1 MAAAKETPRQKMI
14 GMMYLVLTALLALNV
29 SADILDAFAIVN
41 DGLENTNASVQRK
54 IDDYYSIFKQEYD
67 REPEKAGDN
76 WQKAQ
81 LIREKT
87 DEIINF
93 IETEIKVPLVT
104 KTEGITAEELVSN
117 TNPKTALIRDFDKID
132 PEKNRRVFYE
142 FELNN
147 IGAKDK
153 FDAATN
159 FMINQGNAKILKEKI
174 QAYRSFI
181 VNTVEESGIKDYSR
195 YVGLLTD
202 YDHNGNPII
211 YKDNDDQELT
221 WENKNFEHIILTA
234 EITILNTIVGEI
246 QTTEYDAITALYK
259 QIGSS
264 DFKFESVQAR
274 VLQKSDYIIKGQN
287 YEAEIFI
294 AAADTSRAFNVKYV
308 MGTNDFNNAKS
319 EPKIIPSKEGKVM
332 LSFPATTVGIQK
344 YAGRIEIPRPDGS
357 MAYYDFNE
365 TFQVAPPSVT
375 VAPINM
381 MVMYEELQNPISV
394 SAPGFTG
401 DEITISVEGGK
412 YTKAT
417 GEGNY
422 FVEVVNGGIK
432 DPATGKR
439 KVRVNV
445 SAKENGKT
453 VNLGT
458 QEFNVKIV
466 PDPVVK
472 IGDIT
477 GGKVDKEV
485 VVSIGRIM
493 AVLKDFDFEGFKYD
507 IDSYRVSTYRAGKF
521 IDKINKGAKFSEEV
535 RDLINNAQTGQR
547 IQFEDIIV
555 KSPKGETRN
564 VGSINIQIK

>member
-1 MAAAKETPRQKMI
+1 MI

-41 DGLENTNASVQRK
+41 DGLEKTNASVENK
-54 IDDYYSIFKQEYD
+54 IEDYYTIFEQQYN
-67 REPEKAGDN
+67 RQPEKAQEYWD
-76 WQKAQ
+76 KANE
-81 LIREKT
+81 IRVKT

-93 IETEIKVPLVT
+93 IEKEIKVPLVLE
-104 KTEGITAEELVSN
+104 TENITEQDLLN
-117 TNPKTALIRDFDKID
+117 NKDQKKALLRNIDKINPD
-132 PEKNRRVFYE
+132 NRRVFYE
-142 FELNN
+142 FELKN

-153 FDAATN
+153 YDAATN
-159 FMINQGNAKILKEKI
+159 FMINNGHATLLKEKI
-174 QAYRSFI
+174 QEYREF
-181 VNTVEESGIKDYSR
+181 VVKTVEDAGISNYNK

-202 YDHNGNPII
+202 VDYNGEKII
-211 YKDNDDQELT
+211 YTDNDGQELS

-234 EITILNTIVGEI
+234 EIAILNKIVGEI

-274 VLQKSDYIIKGQN
+274 VIQKSDFIIKGQN

-294 AAADTSRAFNVKYV
+294 AAADTSKAFDVKYFI
-308 MGTNDFNNAKS
+308 GTDDYNKAKG
-319 EPKIIPSKEGKVM
+319 EPVKLNSKEGKVM
-332 LSFPATTVGIQK
+332 LSFPTTSVGVHK
-344 YAGRIEIPRPDGS
+344 YAGRIEIPRPDGT

-394 SAPGFTG
+394 SSPGFTS
-401 DEITISVEGGK
+401 DEITINVDGGK
-412 YTKAT
+412 FTKGAT
-417 GEGNY
+417 GGEY
-422 FVEVVNGGIK
+422 FVEVNKGAKLV
-432 DPATGKR
+432 
-439 KVRVNV
+439 KVHVTARDD
-445 SAKENGKT
+445 NGKM
-453 VNLGT
+453 VDMGF
-458 QEFNVKIV
+458 QEFRVKKV

-485 VVSIGRIM
+485 LLSIGRVM
-493 AVLKDFDFEGFKYD
+493 AVMKDFDFKDFNYTV
-507 IDSYRVSTYRAGKF
+507 DSYTVSTYRGTF
-521 IDKINKGAKFSEEV
+521 IDKQNKGPKFSDEV
-535 RDLINNAQTGQR
+535 IALISNAQSGQR
-547 IQFEDIIV
+547 IQFQDICV
-555 KSPKGETRN
+555 KSPKGEIRN